1 MEEQEIILDWE
12 AHLVTSLLQYLY
24 TGQVRV
30 PGQEEGERLE
40 EMMVALEIVSRLCP
54 ADLKVEE
61 EEAEIPPSVRPCYV
75 GLENIKLQLEN
86 IQTEGET
93 KEEIPTE
100 REDQSTIKPSILLKP
115 RLLCRKQSATVR
127 KNFTSPAYSGEDIQE
142 VSSSVSCTLQEV
154 NLHADKTLLDSS
166 KETRNS
172 SVLTVER
179 ALLER
184 EQCNTTLNNSILIT
198 PRSSP
203 VASV

>member
-1 MEEQEIILDWE
+1 M
-12 AHLVTSLLQYLY
+12 
-24 TGQVRV
+24 
-30 PGQEEGERLE
+30 
-40 EMMVALEIVSRLCP
+40 
-54 ADLKVEE
+54 
-61 EEAEIPPSVRPCYV
+61 
-75 GLENIKLQLEN
+75 
-86 IQTEGET
+86 
-93 KEEIPTE
+93 
-100 REDQSTIKPSILLKP
+100 
-115 RLLCRKQSATVR
+115 
-127 KNFTSPAYSGEDIQE
+127 
-142 VSSSVSCTLQEV
+142 SCTLQEV